1 LKGVFEMNR
10 NQANSTEVTF
20 NESSRQVSSQILS
33 DGIDEEF
40 SEELAD
46 HADIEAQSR
55 AKAAN
60 RRSKN
65 K

>member
-1 LKGVFEMNR
+1 MNR

-60 RRSKN
+60 RRV
-65 K
+65 

>member
-40 SEELAD
+40 SKELAAHGD
-46 HADIEAQSR
+46 LISKREINK
-55 AKAAN
+55 AKL
-60 RRSKN
+60 N
-65 K
+65 KKK

>member
-20 NESSRQVSSQILS
+20 NEASRQVSSQILS

-60 RRSKN
+60 RRAKN